1 MMHAL
6 KLSGDVAQ
14 SCSFETLTPDMTRFL
29 LKQKEKQ
36 IQDENSDGK
45 SLAPRSCSF
54 ETLTPDMTRFLL
66 KQKEKQIQDENSD
79 GVYQGRVAYGEHF
92 HSAFLN
98 VLQRL
103 CPKKVLT

>member
-36 IQDENSDGK
+36 IQDENSDGE
-45 SLAPRSCSF
+45 SLAP
-54 ETLTPDMTRFLL
+54 LL
-66 KQKEKQIQDENSD
+66 
-79 GVYQGRVAYGEHF
+79 
-92 HSAFLN
+92 
-98 VLQRL
+98 
-103 CPKKVLT
+103 